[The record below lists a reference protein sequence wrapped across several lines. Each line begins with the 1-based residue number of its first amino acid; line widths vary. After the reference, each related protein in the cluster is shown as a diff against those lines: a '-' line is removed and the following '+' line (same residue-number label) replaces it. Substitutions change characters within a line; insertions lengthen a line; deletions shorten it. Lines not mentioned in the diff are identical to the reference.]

1 MTKEKK
7 QELRQ
12 LLNEAVKKENLEI
25 RYGSEPVSLPVDV
38 YRNYLQERW
47 ASYGVN
53 FLSFSF
59 WTPLTPI
66 IVDETTKSKLFEF
79 IRWELVLFLEED
91 DISAFLRDSV
101 PAASYTITSD
111 STDRF
116 RLDSLH
122 FQRVNLYRLI
132 ERLLKIAIGKGIE
145 EAVSFFDR
153 YSCPEGIRGVFHMV
167 TLIEGIELKTEIP
180 VFEGVRLV
188 PLPSSEIPEQFAQ
201 YLPGLLSY
209 ALMDQ
214 ANEFYGNAL
223 LVVDDPGFSI
233 LHKPASNPAF
243 PRGLPVE
250 KLPFQF
256 EVHDIKC
263 PNFNEDFFYQALSLV
278 CNTSVQMIIGEW
290 ISEPDKSLVLD
301 DGITGLNMFLDP
313 FDDFTEVEEADIEK
327 AKCLYDIL
335 LNLDSKT
342 LEKLQISIDRW
353 IRSKKAENGVDKMI
367 DLGIAFEAL
376 YLSDVNE
383 ELTFRLAVRAA
394 WYLGED
400 KADREKLLTEF
411 KKMYQCRSTGV
422 HNGTLDEGVTIRGK
436 HIPMFKFIERV
447 QDLCHQSIMRVLND
461 KCLPDSDY
469 WENLIVGGEEKQIG
483 S

>member
-1 MTKEKK
+1 MTKKKK

-12 LLNEAVKKENLEI
+12 LLNEAVKEENLEI
-25 RYGSEPVSLPVDV
+25 RYGSEPVSLPIDV

-47 ASYGVN
+47 ASYGVD
-53 FLSFSF
+53 FLSFSL

-79 IRWELVLFLEED
+79 IRWELILFIEED
-91 DISAFLRDSV
+91 DIIGFLSDTV

-111 STDRF
+111 STGRF
-116 RLDSLH
+116 RLDSCH
-122 FQRVNLYRLI
+122 FSRVNLYRLM

-153 YSCPEGIRGVFHMV
+153 YSCSEGIHDVFHMV
-167 TLIEGIELKTEIP
+167 TLIEGIELKTEIK

-233 LHKPASNPAF
+233 LHKPVSGPGF

-256 EVHDIKC
+256 EAHDVKC
-263 PNFNEDFFYQALSLV
+263 PNFNEEVFYQALSLV

-290 ISEPDKSLVLD
+290 IAEPDKSLVLD

-313 FDDFTEVEEADIEK
+313 FDDLAEVEEADIKK
-327 AKCLYDIL
+327 ATCLYNIL
-335 LNLDSKT
+335 INLDSKS

-353 IRSKKAENGVDKMI
+353 IRSKKSENDIDKMI
-367 DLGIAFEAL
+367 DLGIAFETL
-376 YLSDVNE
+376 YVPDSNRGE
-383 ELTFRLAVRAA
+383 IGFKLAARAA
-394 WYLGED
+394 WHLGKD
-400 KADREKLLTEF
+400 KKDRKERWRQIKQIYNQRSKVVHSGQPDRPIKFGADEVSIFEF
-411 KKMYQCRSTGV
+411 IKESQNLCR
-422 HNGTLDEGVTIRGK
+422 D
-436 HIPMFKFIERV
+436 
-447 QDLCHQSIMRVLND
+447 SIMKVLNARRF
-461 KCLPDSDY
+461 PDWSS
-469 WENLIVGGEEKQIG
+469 LIIGGEAED
-483 S
+483 